1 MLSGSG
7 IGSLGIGVG
16 VDPFLGG
23 SFGGMP
29 DFGPG
34 GIGGALGVPLGV
46 DFNVNI
52 GNASNLGLLNRVS
65 AAVNALTP
73 EAIAAARKAAE
84 GQAPPPA
91 INTIEDQLA
100 MAARV
105 AEAANQS
112 SSARSSDP
120 GPSPVV
126 ASTSRP
132 APSISGATGL
142 AAQELTGDPDMDR
155 MILAARDAQAPRAP
169 AAPGAV
175 NAYQEGSAALNEF
188 LNRPE
193 NVAYR
198 DTRRPEIKAA
208 IAGLAAPFIPGAA
221 AGIAGALGGG
231 ALASAATG
239 AALGSG
245 LAAATG
251 QDPVRGALTGAL
263 GGFGQGA
270 LQAGGQAG
278 PPSGIASLADTASTG
293 ASVADTAG
301 RAGGVL
307 DVLGTVADVAR
318 SPIVNAARE
327 YLEARDE
334 RPSYTPQAPGPID
347 VVNIPT
353 EAPSAPAAPGVD
365 ISAPVIPQEELDR
378 IEQEREAERQ
388 RQEAEAERERQRQ
401 EAEAKAQAEAE
412 AEAQRKRDAEAK
424 AKAEREAAEAKAKA
438 EAEAKAKA
446 EAEAEAKRKRDAEA
460 KAKAEREAAEAKAE
474 AERKAAEEEAAKQ
487 QAIEDELIDDGWVRN
502 GPWRYDGNG
511 VFTHTGTGAVLVDP
525 TVPEGV
531 KVGDTFDAGSG
542 NDSAEQAEEE
552 PEDDEEVVFEPA
564 DPARDAA
571 PTTGPVLAPG
581 PDVSPGAG
589 TSTGPGAGPGT
600 GPGAGPGA
608 GTGAGP
614 GGAGSGGQPGQQQPS
629 GPGGIQS
636 LLPMFGLA
644 LLGRYLLGEAEKGQ
658 RRGRLPL
665 EQESA
670 TGYYNI
676 DREVRRRMG

>member
-46 DFNVNI
+46 NFNVNL
-52 GNASNLGLLNRVS
+52 GNASNLDLLNRVA
-65 AAVNALTP
+65 AAVNERYP
-73 EAIAAARKAAE
+73 S
-84 GQAPPPA
+84 
-91 INTIEDQLA
+91 
-100 MAARV
+100 
-105 AEAANQS
+105 QS
-112 SSARSSDP
+112 SAP
-120 GPSPVV
+120 APSPVV

-132 APSISGATGL
+132 APSVPGATGL

-155 MILAARDAQAPRAP
+155 MILAARDAQGVSTDIG
-169 AAPGAV
+169 PGGQTMAE
-175 NAYQEGSAALNEF
+175 YQQSVADLAEF
-188 LNRPE
+188 RNLPE

-198 DTRRPEIKAA
+198 NTVRPEIKAA

-270 LQAGGQAG
+270 LQAAG
-278 PPSGIASLADTASTG
+278 TTSGIASLADTASTG
-293 ASVADTAG
+293 ASVADTAS
-301 RAGGVL
+301 RTGGVL
-307 DVLGTVADVAR
+307 DVLGTAADIAR

-327 YLEARDE
+327 YMEARDE
-334 RPSYTPQAPGPID
+334 RPGYTPQLPGQID
-347 VVNIPT
+347 VVSIPT
-353 EAPSAPAAPGVD
+353 EAPRAPEAPGVD
-365 ISAPVIPQEELDR
+365 IGAPVISQDEIDR
-378 IEQEREAERQ
+378 IEQEEEAERQ
-388 RQEAEAERERQRQ
+388 RQERAAAERERQRQ
-401 EAEAKAQAEAE
+401 EAEAKAKAEAE
-412 AEAQRKRDAEAK
+412 AQAEAQRKRDAEAK
-424 AKAEREAAEAKAKA
+424 AKAEREAAEAKARA

-446 EAEAEAKRKRDAEA
+446 EAEAEAQRKRDAEA

-487 QAIEDELIDDGWVRN
+487 QAIEDELIEDGWVRN

-511 VFTHTGTGAVLVDP
+511 VFTHTVTGEVRVDD
-525 TVPEGV
+525 TVPEGA
-531 KVGDTFDAGSG
+531 KVGDTFDAGIN
-542 NDSAEQAEEE
+542 NDSVLEAPEE
-552 PEDDEEVVFEPA
+552 PEPAAEDEPEEEVVIVPTGDA
-564 DPARDAA
+564 D
-571 PTTGPVLAPG
+571 
-581 PDVSPGAG
+581 
-589 TSTGPGAGPGT
+589 
-600 GPGAGPGA
+600 A
-608 GTGAGP
+608 GTGGADDDTEAQIPQLPPATGGAPTP
-614 GGAGSGGQPGQQQPS
+614 GGTAPAPGGPTPGGSSPGSAGSGGQPSQQPS
-629 GPGGIQS
+629 GAGGIQS

-665 EQESA
+665 EQEST

-676 DREVRRRMG
+676 DREIRRRMGLGG